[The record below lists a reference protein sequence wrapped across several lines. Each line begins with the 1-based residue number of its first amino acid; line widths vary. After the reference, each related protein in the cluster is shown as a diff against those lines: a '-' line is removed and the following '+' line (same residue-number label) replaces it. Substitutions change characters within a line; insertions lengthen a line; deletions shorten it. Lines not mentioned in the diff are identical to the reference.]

1 MTSKP
6 QTILEQTFSIRPH
19 LPAVLILLAFI
30 GLGIIYS
37 IATPP
42 FEAGDESRHYAVVK
56 YMADTTRL
64 PIQDG
69 GEAAHHWEHEGSQ
82 PPLYYALAALTTAW
96 IETGSWDDV
105 FWYNPHTSIGDP
117 LRPDNK
123 HITIHPPNES
133 WSGHV
138 LAVHLI
144 RFMSILFASVTVA
157 VCYLIALTLFQ
168 GNRWLA
174 TGAMAVTAFNPMFIF
189 ISSAVNNDNAVI
201 MFVTLALWVMIG
213 MGDAPHVT
221 PPRTTNG
228 RTRRKTHLGG
238 ASHLERG
245 VTITSIV
252 GLGVLIGL
260 GALSKLYALGLL
272 PLAGLWF
279 IWLAYRDEKVN
290 QGNWQNQAFLFDEYS
305 PPSQP
310 PPTRGRG
317 AASPPLPPFGD
328 VGGIEGGLISTVSW
342 AILKKAIGWGL
353 ILGATVFVVAGWF
366 YLRNAWVYNGD
377 LLGLE
382 SMRKTADPR
391 PTALSLAVLWAEFE
405 GLRIAYWAL
414 FGGVNIL
421 VTNWIYRLLDFL
433 SLLAFVGLVGFWIG
447 DFRLAILDFRFW
459 ILDFRL
465 VSPSR
470 KFQTYGKV
478 GHVHRPTFY
487 LLLGW
492 CLIMVAGFIVWNLTQ
507 PATQGRLF
515 YPAISAISALMILGL
530 TWLID
535 QVISTKQHL
544 PELPTGV
551 REKLYTSQEI
561 KTAIIVICTTALFIF
576 ALSVPFIYIIHVY
589 AKPNILTEA
598 DLPAEI
604 QPLDYIYDDTMQ
616 LLGYHLPIDT
626 IRPAEKLRLTLYWQ
640 LLKPTKQNYS
650 QFIHVLGRQ
659 REKVAQ
665 RDTYPGGG
673 HWPTSYL
680 KAGDILADEYEIT
693 IPPHTEMT
701 HAPTRLT
708 ILAGI
713 YDYHETGRPGKP
725 VVNQDGQPIEPIITS
740 LKLIPW
746 TWPKLPATN
755 KEPINFLDQVT
766 LLDYQLAPMSQTL
779 TLVWQVQQPIANDY
793 TIFIQAWPQ
802 EADGSVDPANS
813 TMLTGFD
820 GPPVNGDYPTS
831 LWNAGEVIVD
841 QHELDLDSLGDEP
854 FTLLVGLYNPATGER
869 LPAFDSQG
877 VLNHYAVEIVGF

>member
-1 MTSKP
+1 MTKT
-6 QTILEQTFSIRPH
+6 TIITSIRPH
-19 LPAVLILLAFI
+19 ILALLILLAFI

-56 YMADTTRL
+56 YMADTARL
-64 PIQDG
+64 PVQDG
-69 GEAAHHWEHEGSQ
+69 SEPAHHWEHEGSQ
-82 PPLYYALAALTTAW
+82 PPLYYALAALATVW
-96 IETGSWDDV
+96 IETSSWHEV

-123 HITIHPPNES
+123 HITIHPPNET

-144 RFMSILFASVTVA
+144 RFMSLMFASVTVTA
-157 VCYLIALTLFQ
+157 CYLIALTLFQ

-201 MFVTLALWVMIG
+201 MFVTLALWVMID
-213 MGDAPHVT
+213 MGRQHFQ
-221 PPRTTNG
+221 
-228 RTRRKTHLGG
+228 G
-238 ASHLERG
+238 ASHLEGG
-245 VTITSIV
+245 VSISSIV

-279 IWLAYRDEKVN
+279 IWLAYQTEIATQKTG
-290 QGNWQNQAFLFDEYS
+290 QILW
-305 PPSQP
+305 
-310 PPTRGRG
+310 
-317 AASPPLPPFGD
+317 
-328 VGGIEGGLISTVSW
+328 I

-353 ILGATVFVVAGWF
+353 ILGGTVFVVAGWF

-382 SMRKTADPR
+382 SMRKTAPPR
-391 PTALSLAVLWAEFE
+391 PTALSLSVLWAEFE

-421 VTNWIYRLLDFL
+421 VSNWIYRLLDFM
-433 SLLAFVGLVGFWIG
+433 SLLAFVGLVGFTIY
-447 DFRLAILDFRFW
+447 DFRLAIGPQVD
-459 ILDFRL
+459 
-465 VSPSR
+465 
-470 KFQTYGKV
+470 KNKT
-478 GHVHRPTFY
+478 VHRPTFY

-530 TWLID
+530 TWLVGNFS
-535 QVISTKQHL
+535 QRRVSAPL
-544 PELPTGV
+544 
-551 REKLYTSQEI
+551 LYMP
-561 KTAIIVICTTALFIF
+561 KTIVIICATALFIF
-576 ALSVPFIYIIHVY
+576 ALSVPFIYLAPVY
-589 AKPNILTEA
+589 AKSDILTKN

-604 QPLDYIYDDTMQ
+604 QLLDYIYDDTMRLIGYT
-616 LLGYHLPIDT
+616 LLMNT
-626 IRPAEKLRLTLYWQ
+626 IRPAEKLHLTLYWQ
-640 LLKPTKQNYS
+640 LLKPTAQNYS
-650 QFIHVLGRQ
+650 QFIHLLGRQ
-659 REKVAQ
+659 RDKVAQ
-665 RDTYPGGG
+665 RDTYPGSG

-680 KAGDILADEYEIT
+680 KPGDILADEYEII
-693 IPPHTEMT
+693 IPPHTETT

-708 ILAGI
+708 IIVGI
-713 YDYHETGRPGKP
+713 YDYHEAGRPGKP
-725 VVNQDGQPIEPIITS
+725 VVNSDGQPIEPIIAT

-746 TWPKLPATN
+746 QWPTAPSTH
-755 KEPINFLDQVT
+755 EPINFLNQVT
-766 LLDYQLAPMSQTL
+766 LQAYQLDMANQTL

-802 EADGSVDPANS
+802 QPDGSVDPTNS
-813 TMLTGFD
+813 TMLAGFD

-831 LWNAGEVIVD
+831 LWSTDEVIVD
-841 QHELDLDSLGDEP
+841 QHGLDLDSLGTKQ
-854 FTLLVGLYNPATGER
+854 FTLLVGLYNPVTGER

-877 VLNHYAVEIVGF
+877 MLNHYAVGID